1 MATIIK
7 MLNFQSIQLLKK
19 ATCYNGLKLKILYN
33 KEDLDSVID
42 SIQKTRKIYQFYTR
56 IPFYEN
62 TNHEHIKILVEQTI
76 HINKII

>member
-1 MATIIK
+1 MCIRD
-7 MLNFQSIQLLKK
+7 S
-19 ATCYNGLKLKILYN
+19 N